1 MRIFLQGYFLFLL
14 FVAASVIDIRKR
26 EIPDNINIMI
36 ALTGLLTF
44 SPVKLLGILIA
55 LPFLITAMLC
65 KGRLGGGDI
74 KFMAAAGFALGFE
87 ASVAAVII
95 GLTASLIY
103 CAGVYLCRLFFCTG
117 RRERNMAFPLAP
129 FLSTG
134 CLAAFILQTGGFIL

>member
-1 MRIFLQGYFLFLL
+1 MWLLLQGYYLFLL
-14 FVAASVIDIRKR
+14 FIAASVIDIKRR
-26 EIPDNINIMI
+26 EIPDKISIMI

-55 LPFLITAMLC
+55 LPFLITAVLC

-87 ASVAAVII
+87 AAIIASVI

-103 CAGVYLCRLFFCTG
+103 CAFVYIL
-117 RRERNMAFPLAP
+117 RRKRVKERNMAFPLAP

-134 CLAAFILQTGGFIL
+134 CMTAFILQTGGFNIL